1 MKRSFFLTI
10 LIVLFIRISAFSQ
23 TNNDVLSDA
32 ISKLKTVINDHIV
45 EKAYLQFDHPY
56 PYYAAGDNI
65 YFKAYLTMGELHEP
79 STISGILHVDL
90 IGPNSVIMQ
99 SIQLAVNKGLA
110 WGDFLLPATLAKG
123 SYRIRAYTNWMRN
136 ESEPT
141 FFEQYISVGSLKN
154 DDRISESARQGNQP
168 TLQFFPEGGNLVNDV
183 QSKMAFKAIGPDGL
197 GINFTGIVTDNQNNE
212 VAKISPS
219 HLGMGEF
226 DFLPEAGKLY
236 KAKIT
241 FSNGTKS
248 TFDLPVA
255 DAKGITLSVNYNTT
269 KVSIE
274 INANRAFYKENLNKE
289 LNLIIFCGGSVR
301 TVKTK
306 LDNAIIGLD
315 IPANTFRTGILQVT
329 LLSDKGE
336 PLNER
341 LSFIQNNDLLN
352 LNVNTNKQ
360 QFAKRENVVLNLN
373 AKNKDGN
380 AVNGSFS
387 VSVIDESKILV
398 DENAEPSII
407 SNLLLTSDLK
417 GYIEKPNYYFANVN
431 PETRKNLDILMLTQ
445 GYRRFVWKQL
455 ENDNIARENTFKPER
470 QIDIAGIVKNKEGKP
485 IVDYNLILIKKVGG
499 LTLMQ
504 QTDQNGHF
512 LFKGVDFFKGDAF
525 ILKTGVTVGRNEVS
539 MVLDKP
545 ETGPDV
551 APANLIESKYDAN
564 ADLLLTLENNKKPG
578 VVTASNAIENFAI
591 EHDKSIITSSNN
603 TYNRSTKIGGTGNA
617 DQVILANQ
625 ILPGASL
632 SDGLNGLLRG
642 VDFSQGMP
650 YLKNSQ
656 KVGAGGNTPMLVI
669 VDGVEGGAVDDVA
682 PIDVESVEVLKGPN
696 ASIYG
701 SRGGDGVLIINTR
714 QTGPQIISTVGTSK
728 EMSPGMFS
736 ITPIG
741 FYKARQFYAPTYGAD
756 QVSAN
761 TTDQRI
767 TVFWKPDLNTD
778 ADGNATLNFYNA
790 DGTGNYRVVVEGID
804 TKGNLG
810 RQVFRYKVQ

>member
-1 MKRSFFLTI
+1 MKRRFFLTI
-10 LIVLFIRISAFSQ
+10 LIVLSLGISAFSQ
-23 TNNDVLSDA
+23 TSNDVLSDA
-32 ISKLKTVINDHIV
+32 ISKLKTQINDHIV

-56 PYYAAGDNI
+56 PYYVAGDNI
-65 YFKAYLTMGELHEP
+65 YFKAYITMGELHEP
-79 STISGILHVDL
+79 STISGILHVEL
-90 IGPNSVIMQ
+90 IAQNNTILQ
-99 SIQLAVNKGLA
+99 SIQLAVNKGLT
-110 WGDFLLPATLAKG
+110 WGDFSLPATLTKG
-123 SYRIRAYTNWMRN
+123 NYRIRAYTDWMRN
-136 ESEPT
+136 EPVPN
-141 FFEQYISVGSLKN
+141 FFEQYISIGSVKN
-154 DDRISESARQGNQP
+154 DDKISESAKQGKQP

-183 QSKMAFKAIGPDGL
+183 QSKLAFKAIGPDGL
-197 GINFTGIVTDNQNNE
+197 GVNFTGVVTDNQNTE
-212 VAKISPS
+212 IAKISPS

-236 KAKIT
+236 KAKVT
-241 FSNGTKS
+241 FADGTKS
-248 TFDLPVA
+248 SFDLPVA
-255 DAKGITLSVNYNTT
+255 DAKGITLSVNYNTN

-274 INANRAFYKENLNKE
+274 INANRAFFKENLNKE

-341 LSFIQNNDLLN
+341 LAFIQNNDLLN
-352 LNVNTNKQ
+352 LNAKTNKQ

-380 AVNGSFS
+380 PVNGSFS

-398 DENAEPSII
+398 DENAEPSIE

-417 GYIEKPNYYFANVN
+417 GYVEKPNYYFANIN

-455 ENDNIARENTFKPER
+455 EKDNIARENPFKPES
-470 QIDIAGIVKNKEGKP
+470 QIDIAGIIKNKEGKP

-504 QTDQNGHF
+504 QTDQNGRF
-512 LFKGVDFFKGDAF
+512 RFKGVNFFNGDAF
-525 ILKTGVTVGRNEVS
+525 ILKTVVTVGRNEVF

-545 ETGPDV
+545 EIGPEV

-564 ADLLLTLENNKKPG
+564 ADLLITLQSNQKQG
-578 VVTASNAIENFAI
+578 AVLASTSLENFAI
-591 EHDKSIITSSNN
+591 EHDKTLITTSKN
-603 TYNRSTKIGGTGNA
+603 TYNRSTKLGGTGNA
-617 DQVILANQ
+617 DQVILASQ

-632 SDGLNGLLRG
+632 TDGLNGLVRG
-642 VDFSQGMP
+642 VEFSQGMP
-650 YLKNSQ
+650 YLKNNQ
-656 KVGAGGNTPMLVI
+656 KVGVGTNNPMLVI
-669 VDGVEGGAVDDVA
+669 LDGVEIMSLDDIA
-682 PIDVESVEVLKGPN
+682 PIDVESVELLRGPN
-696 ASIYG
+696 ATIYG
-701 SRGGDGVLIINTR
+701 ARGGDGVLIINTR
-714 QTGPQIISTVGTSK
+714 QAGVPAPTPAGTSK

-736 ITPIG
+736 ITPMG
-741 FYKARQFYAPTYGAD
+741 FYKAREFYAPTYLAD
-756 QVSAN
+756 QMGTNSN
-761 TTDQRI
+761 DQRTTI
-767 TVFWKPDLNTD
+767 FWKPDLNTD
-778 ADGNATLNFYNA
+778 ADGNATLSFYNA